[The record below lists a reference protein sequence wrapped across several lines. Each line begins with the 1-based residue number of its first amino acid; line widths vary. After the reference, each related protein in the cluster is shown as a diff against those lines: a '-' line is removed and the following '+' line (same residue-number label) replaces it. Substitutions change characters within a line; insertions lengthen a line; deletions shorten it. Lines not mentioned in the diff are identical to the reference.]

1 MAEEI
6 KELDFSV
13 SSGTKA
19 VEDIERNVEQ
29 FGNLHSDLDGG
40 RVELEE
46 VGWDFNNS
54 VGVGSSG
61 FFEDTSAKI

>member
-46 VGWDFNNS
+46 VG
-54 VGVGSSG
+54 
-61 FFEDTSAKI
+61 